1 MQIMSVYETNR
12 SVPLGS
18 VTTLRVVSF
27 FERAVDAVAIWRK
40 ARATASAL
48 SELSDKQLAD
58 IGLMRGDISD
68 VADALARR

>member
-27 FERAVDAVAIWRK
+27 FERAVDAVASWRK
-40 ARATASAL
+40 SRATASAL